1 MARILG
7 GGLFDLL
14 AELLLYRPCS
24 SSLLFLRGDRD
35 RVRCRCLLLSS
46 LSSSSG
52 VCLRACRS
60 ARRASLRA
68 RFSSFSRL
76 RSSLRRRFS
85 SFSAS
90 TASSDLGATPI
101 ALAPVP
107 GPLEAPGF
115 WPEAKPLD
123 TRHWVMQFYEDRVD
137 GTHSAAASAS
147 ASCSLIRLISSSRSA
162 SVCLISRL
170 YQ

>member
-1 MARILG
+1 MVGRLG
-7 GGLFDLL
+7 GGLLGWL
-14 AELLLYRPCS
+14 AESLLYLTRS
-24 SSLLFLRGDRD
+24 SSLLFLRGERD
-35 RVRCRCLLLSS
+35 RVRCLCLLRSS

-90 TASSDLGATPI
+90 APSSGLGATPI
-101 ALAPVP
+101 AFAPVP

-115 WPEAKPLD
+115 CPEAKPLETQCWF
-123 TRHWVMQFYEDRVD
+123 TRTMRTRTVGRTVLPPEPPLPVP
-137 GTHSAAASAS
+137 
-147 ASCSLIRLISSSRSA
+147 
-162 SVCLISRL
+162 
-170 YQ
+170 